1 MKVHYTGRPA
11 PFSES
16 QDRKLEAKF
25 HKCHK
30 VLGLGRD
37 LEAHVAAAAQVRCRD
52 HVAGLAS
59 YAGRQRVER
68 GLVPRGPG
76 RRG

>member
-37 LEAHVAAAAQVRCRD
+37 LEAHVTM
-52 HVAGLAS
+52 S
-59 YAGRQRVER
+59 RQRHKYDAEITLR
-68 GLVPRGPG
+68 ALHHTLVVSGSSVD
-76 RRG
+76 